1 MWAPCDGF
9 SFPSVWVSCWTD
21 TLGVPMLVP
30 GTAVFVDIKDDMSAM
45 FDPCYPALEMLV
57 LCCDLTLGFRCT
69 CCLSVMC

>member
-1 MWAPCDGF
+1 MGSLSRLCGYHVGLIHSGLP
-9 SFPSVWVSCWTD
+9 
-21 TLGVPMLVP
+21 LMP